1 MKVVKWKDF
10 LKKYQV
16 ILVLSC
22 IVIVMG
28 YIKLTYK
35 FDESQVV
42 DTSLL
47 ITPTP
52 QSEMSPTPT
61 PDQESLAVPDLNG
74 EKYPAWK
81 LLPYY
86 GEGFVID
93 RYVAPMTLAVKP
105 KGLDKKLV
113 ETEVKAW
120 LVENKFDGANHKIQ
134 WE

>member
-1 MKVVKWKDF
+1 M
-10 LKKYQV
+10 KKYQI

-28 YIKLTYK
+28 FIKLTYK
-35 FDESQVV
+35 YDPGSATEQPIKAIVTAV
-42 DTSLL
+42 
-47 ITPTP
+47 PTP
-52 QSEMSPTPT
+52 IPTSGEDLSP
-61 PDQESLAVPDLNG
+61 VPDVND

-86 GEGFVID
+86 GQGFVVD
-93 RYVAPMTLAVKP
+93 RYVAPMTIAVKP

-113 ETEVKAW
+113 EIEVKKW
-120 LVENKFDGANHKIQ
+120 LTENKFDGAGHKIQ